1 MELKIAAI
9 TYNVNR
15 QKPVQDDII
24 CWLDF
29 EELNDSQIVCFAM
42 QEVPHA
48 EMLKTTSNTWCEQI
62 TDWMKDKS
70 FSLVNKICLVSNML
84 LIYLKMDLL
93 QMIDQIDERWCRSS
107 LFGTIG
113 YKGTISSR
121 VLFRSGIS
129 IVFIASHFFAQE
141 KYLRDRI
148 NQYKQ
153 SLYCTFPEIDCPKKH
168 IIWLGDFNFR
178 VEDFPD
184 SQQLLYALNK
194 LDDVDML
201 TKIATSHDQ
210 LLKAKRFKKVFEDFE
225 EGIIRFK
232 PTYRIMVGS
241 GKFDQQRI
249 PSWCDR
255 ILYKSN
261 KNSNISPLLIKQYC
275 SCRRITLSDHFPV
288 SAKFLLGISSQIN
301 ILTKDELAVWPC
313 YFEHIPRWEQ
323 LIPLFCRLTIPSQF
337 WTKYSSNFDWI
348 GLYSSSIEFINKPL
362 NWVYLLTCPLD
373 ESGKYCIEFPSL
385 NCGMY
390 RVGYFCTKKKCLQGL
405 SNPFYVKE
413 EPNF

>member
-1 MELKIAAI
+1 MSGFKYAFDLFDGGFAI
-9 TYNVNR
+9 T
-15 QKPVQDDII
+15 
-24 CWLDF
+24 
-29 EELNDSQIVCFAM
+29 
-42 QEVPHA
+42 
-48 EMLKTTSNTWCEQI
+48 
-62 TDWMKDKS
+62 
-70 FSLVNKICLVSNML
+70 
-84 LIYLKMDLL
+84 
-93 QMIDQIDERWCRSS
+93 IDTIDERWCRSS

-121 VLFRSGIS
+121 ILFRSGIS

-141 KYLRDRI
+141 RYLRDRI

-178 VEDFPD
+178 VEDFSD

-194 LDDVDML
+194 LDDVDIL
-201 TKIATSHDQ
+201 TKIASSHDQ
-210 LLKAKRFKKVFEDFE
+210 LLKAKRLKKVFEDFE

-241 GKFDQQRI
+241 GKFDHQRI
-249 PSWCDR
+249 PSWCGR
-255 ILYKSN
+255 ILYKSS

-301 ILTKDELAVWPC
+301 VLTKDELAVWPC

-323 LIPLFCRLTIPSQF
+323 LIPLFCRLTIPTQF
-337 WTKYSSNFDWI
+337 WTKYS
-348 GLYSSSIEFINKPL
+348 
-362 NWVYLLTCPLD
+362 
-373 ESGKYCIEFPSL
+373 
-385 NCGMY
+385 
-390 RVGYFCTKKKCLQGL
+390 
-405 SNPFYVKE
+405 
-413 EPNF
+413 